1 MEGMNSH
8 NEEFALFAKYTLLN
22 VMSMIGLSCYIL
34 ADTYFISNGIGADG
48 LTALNLAIPIY
59 SFINGVGL
67 MLGVGGATRY
77 AIFSAQGKREECTVI
92 FMNMIYAACFFAV
105 LFVAA
110 GFFFSGDLAEIL
122 GADLHT
128 YDMTAVYL
136 K

>member
-1 MEGMNSH
+1 
-8 NEEFALFAKYTLLN
+8 
-22 VMSMIGLSCYIL
+22 MIGLSCYIL

-48 LTALNLAIPIY
+48 LTALNLAIPVY

-77 AIFSAQGKREECTVI
+77 AIFLAQGKKEECTAI
-92 FMNMIYAACFFAV
+92 FMNMVYAACIFAV

-110 GFFFSGDLAEIL
+110 GCFFSGNLAEVL

-136 K
+136 KMILLFSLHNFINRLCN